1 MKKSLLIVGLMLAM
15 SLTASA
21 QYKGFAFGFKMGPN
35 FGWTGSTTSTAVSQG
50 ARTGF
55 DVGVVAEYYFADNY
69 ALVSGVNVDFVGGK
83 YMFEKGRMV
92 TDSLNPEG
100 FLEKYGVNRIYKSTL
115 YEIPLMLKM
124 ETNDLGNLPLRVYT
138 QVGGGIGYAQKVKV
152 KDAVPADGIETP
164 ADWSVT
170 NKEFS
175 NIRVSLKIG
184 AGAQYAIDQSTRIF
198 AGLYFSHDFINNINY
213 ISPNYCGNY
222 YEYNYETNE
231 LNKVGER
238 ETKLNM
244 LQNRIGLEVGILF

>member
-21 QYKGFAFGFKMGPN
+21 QYKGFAFGFKVGPN
-35 FGWTGSTTSTAVSQG
+35 WGWTGSTTGAAISEG

-69 ALVSGVNVDFVGGK
+69 ALVSGINVDFLGGK
-83 YMFEKGRMV
+83 YTFKNGRMV
-92 TDSLNPEG
+92 ADSLET
-100 FLEKYGVNRIYKSTL
+100 YDVHRIYKSTL

-124 ETNDLGNLPLRVYT
+124 ETNDLGNLPLRAYA

-152 KDAVPADGIETP
+152 KDAIPSEGIETP
-164 ADWSVT
+164 AEWGIT

-184 AGAQYAIDQSTRIF
+184 AGAH
-198 AGLYFSHDFINNINY
+198 FSHDFINNINY
-213 ISPNYCGNY
+213 ISPNYYSNY
-222 YEYNYETNE
+222 YEYQNNE
-231 LNKVGER
+231 MVKIAER

-244 LQNRIGLEVGILF
+244 VQNRIGIEVGVLF